1 MDGIDLDLYTSWV
14 FSGPQV
20 VIVIKTWSWVTS
32 HLSSQINVWCLCS
45 LHYITRQILDCD
57 PRSDCPI
64 LHCESLAT
72 VLQNWVTPPAFMTT
86 TPVPGQATEA
96 GALTSRA
103 QSKRQI
109 LLCLSGLQT
118 YSDSR
123 WYPFYN
129 PFLG

>member
-1 MDGIDLDLYTSWV
+1 MSL
-14 FSGPQV
+14 
-20 VIVIKTWSWVTS
+20 
-32 HLSSQINVWCLCS
+32 HLSIHMHVFLG
-45 LHYITRQILDCD
+45 LHFFHYITRQILDLD
-57 PRSDCPI
+57 PRYDCP
-64 LHCESLAT
+64 LLRCESSAT

-129 PFLG
+129 PFLRLTKNTIFFHLQNSGIFQAVQTEITLD